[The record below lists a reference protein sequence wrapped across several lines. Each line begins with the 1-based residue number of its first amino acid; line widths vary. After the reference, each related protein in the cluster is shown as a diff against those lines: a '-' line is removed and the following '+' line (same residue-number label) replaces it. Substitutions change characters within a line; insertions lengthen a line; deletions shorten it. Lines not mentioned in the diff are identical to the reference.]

1 MITDKSYI
9 FNKMIERYGETWL
22 KTFPQVVMMV
32 SKYINDRQDILS
44 TRNYGKHIIFT
55 EADKNRFY
63 QAAGID
69 DEKEVIQ
76 IINDSPNIDHKIPDQ
91 VNPIYN
97 VLYVMFCFYH
107 QNHNLLIKQVK
118 NKNINPSELLQ
129 FFLGLRVWSICQRQ
143 IFPHEPRQLV
153 VDYTL
158 EHLTMKYVLIKYN
171 NLYDFI
177 LGFVKLN
184 FKDTDKIS
192 FNLDKPVD
200 VNIYQYINKL
210 IGRFKSLL
218 KNLFRATQV
227 NGSQNNVNLEE
238 DIQASNKETGKSF
251 FVVNSNV
258 SNTIEII
265 CNKIVTNFIQ
275 EPVIR
280 MNLVKVACKKS
291 QSSTEKVRI
300 ILTDI
305 RTSKDNELLTR
316 VIRDILSYWI
326 VSLTKD
332 SSSIHSVEFIKR
344 CSIAYSIS
352 NTSDPFIIDLKDTLL
367 TILNKYSSRYVTTA
381 SKTSVNGF
389 KQSVFLYLVLYI
401 SANS

>member
-1 MITDKSYI
+1 
-9 FNKMIERYGETWL
+9 
-22 KTFPQVVMMV
+22 
-32 SKYINDRQDILS
+32 
-44 TRNYGKHIIFT
+44 
-55 EADKNRFY
+55 
-63 QAAGID
+63 
-69 DEKEVIQ
+69 
-76 IINDSPNIDHKIPDQ
+76 
-91 VNPIYN
+91 
-97 VLYVMFCFYH
+97 
-107 QNHNLLIKQVK
+107 
-118 NKNINPSELLQ
+118 
-129 FFLGLRVWSICQRQ
+129 
-143 IFPHEPRQLV
+143 
-153 VDYTL
+153 
-158 EHLTMKYVLIKYN
+158 MKYVLIKYN

-332 SSSIHSVEFIKR
+332 SSSIHSVDFIKR